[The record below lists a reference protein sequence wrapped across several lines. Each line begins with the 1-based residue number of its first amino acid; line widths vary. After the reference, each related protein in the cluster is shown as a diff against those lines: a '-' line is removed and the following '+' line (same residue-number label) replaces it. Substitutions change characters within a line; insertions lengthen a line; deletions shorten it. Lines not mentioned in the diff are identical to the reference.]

1 MTHLTLICHAATEAT
16 RQTRFPL
23 DEPLTEQGAADAAAA
38 ASMIGRNQQA
48 WHGPSARCA
57 QTAAALGLAAQAE
70 PELRDWDIGR
80 WAGHRLTD
88 LHDSEPEAV
97 GRWLTDPTAAP
108 HDGESLAELVAR
120 VARWL
125 HGLPTQT
132 GRKATN
138 GRCAAPDAREDRR
151 TLHAAKLCTD
161 GSPADTSA
169 PHGRAHPGSCPPPA
183 GDLLWTPTVSCPAE
197 LPDIELAV
205 NTVGRAG
212 GRSTGDTVSGSALSA
227 RATARLV
234 AVCAV
239 LAGLFFMHG
248 LPAQERRRPRGVR
261 TVDGAPGNG
270 GHFGGCTRHGGRC
283 HGRVGASPAA
293 APRG

>member
-125 HGLPTQT
+125 HGLPAQT
-132 GRKATN
+132 GRVVAVTHPAVI
-138 GRCAAPDAREDRR
+138 RAAVVTAIRACTQSFWRVDVTPLSLTVLSGQSDRW
-151 TLHAAKLCTD
+151 TL
-161 GSPADTSA
+161 
-169 PHGRAHPGSCPPPA
+169 
-183 GDLLWTPTVSCPAE
+183 
-197 LPDIELAV
+197 
-205 NTVGRAG
+205 
-212 GRSTGDTVSGSALSA
+212 RSTG
-227 RATARLV
+227 
-234 AVCAV
+234 
-239 LAGLFFMHG
+239 
-248 LPAQERRRPRGVR
+248 RPRG
-261 TVDGAPGNG
+261 
-270 GHFGGCTRHGGRC
+270 
-283 HGRVGASPAA
+283 
-293 APRG
+293 